1 MGGVTIL
8 RSYEVLTGWVPG
20 WSWIGLASAILAL
33 LALSLCIFIAH
44 RRPAQWQVWLMLG
57 TIAVILIAATVAS
70 FTNAIPVYEIQYDA
84 YLSGTV
90 DMTLFARKY
99 EILEQDG
106 LLFMLRA
113 ANPIT

>member
-1 MGGVTIL
+1 MGGVIIL
-8 RSYEVLTGWVPG
+8 RSYEVLTGWAPG

-33 LALSLCIFIAH
+33 LALSLCIFVAH
-44 RRPAQWQVWLMLG
+44 RRPTQWKVWLMLG
-57 TIAVILIAATVAS
+57 IIAVILIAATVVS
-70 FTNAIPVYEIQYDA
+70 FMNAVPVYEIQYDA

-90 DMTLFARKY
+90 DMILFARKY

>member
-8 RSYEVLTGWVPG
+8 RSYEVLTGWAPG

-33 LALSLCIFIAH
+33 LALSLCIFVAH
-44 RRPAQWQVWLMLG
+44 RRPTQWKVWLTLG
-57 TIAVILIAATVAS
+57 IMAIILIAATVVS
-70 FTNAIPVYEIQYDA
+70 LMNAVPIYEIQYDA

-90 DMTLFARKY
+90 DMTLFTRKY